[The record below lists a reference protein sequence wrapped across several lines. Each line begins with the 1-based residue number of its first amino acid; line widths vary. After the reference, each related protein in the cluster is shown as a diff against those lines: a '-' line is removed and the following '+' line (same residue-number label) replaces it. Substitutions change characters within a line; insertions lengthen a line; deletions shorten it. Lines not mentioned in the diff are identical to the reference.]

1 MKKLFKKLIVFFI
14 FSCILLSSYYTN
26 VSAEETSYI
35 YFDLSAGN
43 VTIESSKYTGYIYE
57 TTGTSTSVKTITG
70 THVSSN
76 KYYVYQSSSS
86 NRSTT
91 GMVNGEFIL
100 PIYSEVMYNGKTW
113 SEYITNNTNVTEIV
127 DNWNSSKGLR
137 ESTSN
142 KILVSGAGKTF
153 DLTIDNI
160 WSTYQSAGSQLSGG
174 GISVNSANTK
184 GTHVVVRIKGDNR
197 LGSIRYYSTH
207 AVSTNTSQY
216 SSFTLTSF
224 AGDGETSGSL
234 TVIGNQK
241 LTRSNGNYTAVS
253 GSTYNV
259 AENHWDSVIGGTD
272 SYDSVRG
279 LYIKGA
285 TIYSGSTAREN
296 CTAIGGGGNGIG
308 NVIISGGNVTAVS
321 ETTGT
326 AIGGGIAHT
335 SYGGTSDITIS
346 GGEVYAYNFGQ
357 PARDVIKNFGSGVSQ
372 TLKDAA
378 SHIAGTAIGGA
389 SSILNAGN
397 QTTAYVKITGGK
409 VYAESLGGC
418 GIGAGNSVNTTAG
431 SASVTISGGEVTAK
445 SVGKTVTFESGG
457 EPFTVKPGVSIG
469 GGSGGING
477 NGGSATI
484 NISGG
489 TIKTGSIGG
498 GSTRSTSGHNI
509 GYADITISGGDVN
522 GQFIMV
528 KGGTSACKFNMT
540 GGTVHDSD
548 TSDIEFVR
556 LQENGGAV
564 YMDDPSGIATIS
576 GGTIES
582 CSALNG
588 GAIYMTAGQF
598 VLSDTGQIKNC
609 SALNLGGAIFLGQ
622 TGANKGTFTMNGGS
636 ISNNK
641 APNGDGGALYLD
653 DGNAT
658 VTGGTIELNE
668 AQNGG
673 GAYLAG
679 GTLVISNG
687 LFKENKATSNGGG
700 AFYLNGGNAIV
711 TGGSI
716 ELNEAQNGGGAY
728 IAGGELDI
736 SNGLFSNNKAA
747 VNGGGAFVEGGNI
760 TMSGGSFDFNRA
772 NDNGGGIYLT
782 GGSLTMNGGS
792 FKNNSAVND
801 GGGAYVSGGD
811 FELNGDNASF
821 NNNYATNGGGVYL
834 TGGKPNL
841 YKGLLIGNIALKD
854 GGGIY
859 IDKQQV
865 TLVPKG
871 EVLISQNK
879 AGYNQFGELGTLI
892 GRGAGIFIGGES
904 GAEASF
910 SVSKESEGVVLITG
924 NQAKDFGGGVCIN
937 RGNFLVDGSNIT
949 VGNNSAINGGG
960 VAVLAGN
967 FNLSAGTIG
976 GTDLSNSATNG
987 GGVYVSGGN
996 VLITGEGTVANNK
1009 ASENGGGVCVANGN
1023 VTMIGGLID
1032 KNIASNGDGGGIYV
1046 SADGNDV
1053 KVQIISGSIT
1063 NNNSSSNGGAVSVM
1077 GSTNGTETI
1086 TVIIGVDKVHYDD
1099 EGNRIDCEH
1108 KEDDGTIF
1116 SLACPVVEGNQAS
1129 GKGGAIYIT
1138 GGNKTYLNIYCL
1150 IEEENVSLDD
1160 NDRSNFMMVEG
1171 GTIVISTCEDNDVEN
1186 LATHG
1191 NSVINDSL
1199 HVVAGSLDIYGSMDN
1214 PKFKDSITVNI
1225 TKEEDHFGDHRKQTN
1240 NDTKYFKLQYF
1251 ENFKD
1256 PESGVVTGEYTVYQY
1271 AEGEKIEIS
1280 GVVFSHLGYEIVG
1293 WFTEKDGT
1301 GTKYEVG
1308 QEVVFG
1314 TDVEDL
1320 LIYAIWTAHS
1330 YYVEFN
1336 PNIPDGVTYEG
1347 NMSKLHYTYNTEY
1360 NLPLNNFVY
1369 SGYVF
1374 NGWVASNGK
1383 TYKDGQ
1389 KVINLTNIDGATI
1402 LLTAQ
1407 WVKCNHDINNTEFN
1421 VYYIY
1426 TSSENVLTKTCSCKG
1441 HSETV
1446 TINASNYTYDGFAH
1460 HATLKYSDKEWLE
1473 TLTIIYLRN
1482 GIQVTD
1488 PINAGDYEVKVS
1500 YNSTTATAEFVIY
1513 KADQSSPNKPSFIP
1527 EQVGANWNIIV
1538 NCSPL
1543 DDSTGKL
1550 YEYRLSYYS
1559 DNDVVDLD
1567 WQDSNT
1573 FSLPIAFTN
1582 YLIYIRYA
1590 EDENHNPSEEVRADQ
1605 MYYYSPEISIIID
1618 CCDGFFC
1625 TLEKNGTSG
1634 LNIIVTVLDG
1644 YYKSSQFIVTA
1655 ETRLSGSTE
1664 LSAKQAKVKNNYTL
1678 LDEVPSDDNYVIT
1691 LIVRGAEKSV
1701 NVSSYITE
1709 NKVFTDI
1716 NTLDA
1721 TISRDSAFTTYFNV
1735 SNYDKYEELSIKF
1748 NEYLPKGTSIILIDK
1763 SNNSYWYFNFNIASN
1778 SLLINDFIKM
1788 GEITKFNV
1796 SGTTLKYQFIVD
1808 FSKVEET
1815 LISNSLSVYLDAT
1828 AIEDGVPDFSNGTR
1842 TVNFVDVS
1850 FEINDLTQDDN
1861 TSEKEFETKFAD
1873 TDFDSSKWDNRGAA
1887 ILVTPNNELPY
1898 DTRIKISQD
1907 NKTTY
1912 YYQNELQQFII
1923 PIKGLKLEKFVL
1935 SLESNLF
1942 PESGESYDLNIKFYA
1957 SNSNNDTSILN
1968 GEVVAEINSV
1978 IFKVK
1983 EKSNAAVKITG
1994 EEHIIRIGQELTV
2007 NLDYILPD
2015 DCTISSD
2022 LMVKAESGEYTSS
2035 GKRPD
2040 INSQGEMKLSLAGLV
2055 EGNYCFRVIIK
2066 DSDGITIM
2074 SVPYY
2079 FIIVGNDV
2087 KIS

>member
-1 MKKLFKKLIVFFI
+1 MKKLFKIIIMFFI
-14 FSCILLSSYYTN
+14 TSCILLSSYYTN

-35 YFDLSAGN
+35 YFDLSAGH
-43 VTIESSKYTGYIYE
+43 VTIESNKYTGYIYE
-57 TTGTSTSVKTITG
+57 TTDASTSVKTITG

-91 GMVNGEFIL
+91 GLVNGEFIL
-100 PIYSEVMYNGKTW
+100 PTYSEVMYDGKTW
-113 SEYITNNTNVTEIV
+113 SEYITNNTNVTEII
-127 DNWNSSKGLR
+127 DNWNGSKGFR
-137 ESTSN
+137 ESTKN
-142 KILVSGAGKTF
+142 KILVSGSGKNF

-160 WSTYQSAGSQLSGG
+160 WSTYQSASSQLSGG
-174 GISVNSANTK
+174 GINVSNANTK

-197 LGSIRYYSTH
+197 LGSIRYYSTL
-207 AVSTNTSQY
+207 AVSTDSSLY
-216 SSFTLTSF
+216 SSLTLTSF
-224 AGDGETSGSL
+224 AGDGDASGSL
-234 TVIGNQK
+234 TVIGSQE
-241 LTRSNGNYTAVS
+241 LTRSNGNYTSVS
-253 GSTYNV
+253 GETYNV

-272 SYDSVRG
+272 SKDSVYG
-279 LYIKGA
+279 LFIKGA
-285 TIYSGSTAREN
+285 TIYSGATAREN
-296 CTAIGGGGNGIG
+296 CTAIGGGGNGMG
-308 NVIISGGNVTAVS
+308 NVIISGGHVTAVS

-357 PARDVIKNFGSGVSQ
+357 PARDVIKNYGTGATQ
-372 TLKDAA
+372 AIKDAA

-389 SSILNAGN
+389 SSILNSGN
-397 QTTAYVKITGGK
+397 QKTAYVNITGGK

-418 GIGAGNSVNTTAG
+418 GIGGGNSVNTTAG
-431 SASVTISGGEVTAK
+431 SAKVIITGGEVIAK
-445 SVGKTVTFESGG
+445 SIGKTMTFESGG
-457 EPFTVKPGVSIG
+457 EPFVVKPGVSIG

-498 GSTRSTSGHNI
+498 GSTRSTSGHKI
-509 GYADITISGGDVN
+509 GYADITISDGDIS

-540 GGTVHDSD
+540 GGTVHDSN
-548 TSDIEFVR
+548 TNDIEFAR

-598 VLSDTGQIKNC
+598 ILSNTGKIKNC
-609 SALNLGGAIFLGQ
+609 NAINFGGAIYLGQ
-622 TGANKGTFTMNGGS
+622 TGSSKGTFTMNGGS
-636 ISNNK
+636 ITNNK
-641 APNGDGGALYLD
+641 ASNGDGGALYLD
-653 DGNAT
+653 GGNAT

-679 GTLVISNG
+679 GTLDISNG
-687 LFKENKATSNGGG
+687 LFRENKATVNGGG
-700 AFYLNGGNAIV
+700 AFYLNGGNANV
-711 TGGSI
+711 TGGTI

-728 IAGGELDI
+728 LAGGALDI
-736 SNGLFSNNKAA
+736 SNGLFRENKAA
-747 VNGGGAFVEGGNI
+747 LNGGGAFVSGGNI
-760 TMSGGSFDFNRA
+760 VMSGGSFDYNSA
-772 NDNGGGIYLT
+772 LNNGGGIYLT

-792 FKNNSAVND
+792 FKNNTAVND
-801 GGGAYVSGGD
+801 GGGAYVSAGD
-811 FELNGDNASF
+811 FELNGDTASF
-821 NNNYATNGGGVYL
+821 SDNYATNGGGVYL

-879 AGYNQFGELGTLI
+879 AGYNQLGELGTLI
-892 GRGAGIFIGGES
+892 GRGGGIFIGGEA
-904 GAEASF
+904 GTEASF
-910 SVSKESEGVVLITG
+910 SVSKESTGVVLITE

-937 RGNFLVDGSNIT
+937 IGNFLVDGTIIV
-949 VGNNSAINGGG
+949 VGNNSALNGGG

-996 VLITGEGTVANNK
+996 VFFTGEGTVSNNI

-1032 KNIASNGDGGGIYV
+1032 NNTASNGDGGGIYV

-1063 NNNSSSNGGAVSVM
+1063 NNKSNSNGGAVSVM
-1077 GSTNGTETI
+1077 GSKNGTETI
-1086 TVIIGVDKVHYDD
+1086 TVVIGVDKVHYDAD
-1099 EGNRIDCEH
+1099 GNRVDCEH
-1108 KEDDGTIF
+1108 KEDNGSIF
-1116 SLACPVVEGNQAS
+1116 SLDCPVVKGNEAS

-1138 GGNKTYLNIYCL
+1138 GGSKTYLNIYCL
-1150 IEEENVSLDD
+1150 IEEENASLDD
-1160 NDRSNFMMVEG
+1160 KNRSNFMMVEG
-1171 GTIVISTCEDNDVEN
+1171 GTIIISTCEDNNVDN
-1186 LATHG
+1186 SSTYG
-1191 NSVINDSL
+1191 NSIIKDSL

-1214 PKFKDSITVNI
+1214 PKFNDSITVNI

-1240 NDTKYFKLQYF
+1240 TDTKYYKLQYF

-1256 PESGVVTGEYTVYQY
+1256 PESGIVTGEYTVYQY
-1271 AEGEKIEIS
+1271 AEGEEIEIS

-1308 QEVVFG
+1308 QKIVFG

-1330 YYVEFN
+1330 YYVEFS

-1360 NLPLNNFVY
+1360 NLPLNNFIY
-1369 SGYVF
+1369 SGYIF
-1374 NGWVASNGK
+1374 NGWKDKNGK

-1389 KVINLTNIDGATI
+1389 KVKNLTDIDGDTI

-1421 VYYIY
+1421 VYYVY
-1426 TSSENVLTKTCSCKG
+1426 TSSGNILTKTCSCKG
-1441 HSETV
+1441 HSESV
-1446 TINASNYTYDGFAH
+1446 TINVNNYTYDGFAH
-1460 HATLKYSDKEWLE
+1460 YATLKYSDQEWLE
-1473 TLTIIYLRN
+1473 TLTVVYLRN
-1482 GIQVTD
+1482 GIQVSN

-1500 YNSTTATAEFVIY
+1500 YNSVTATAEFVIY
-1513 KADQSSPNKPSFIP
+1513 KADQSSPNKPSFAP
-1527 EQVGANWNIIV
+1527 EQVGDNWHIV
-1538 NCSPL
+1538 VSYSPL
-1543 DDSTGKL
+1543 DNSSGKK
-1550 YEYRLSYYS
+1550 YEYRLSYYA
-1559 DNDVVDLD
+1559 DNIVVDLD
-1567 WQDSNT
+1567 WQDSNV
-1573 FSLPIAFTN
+1573 FYLPIAFTN
-1582 YLIYIRYA
+1582 YIIYIRYA

-1618 CCDGFFC
+1618 CCDGFLC
-1625 TLEKNGTSG
+1625 TLESNEISG
-1634 LNIIVTVLDG
+1634 LNIIITVLDG
-1644 YYKSSQFIVTA
+1644 FYKSSEFIITA

-1664 LSAKQAKVKNNYTL
+1664 LSEKQAKIKNNYTL
-1678 LDEVPSDDNYVIT
+1678 LDEVPSDDNYIIT
-1691 LIVRGAEKSV
+1691 LIVRGAQKTAK
-1701 NVSSYITE
+1701 VSSFIAE

-1735 SNYDKYEELSIKF
+1735 SNFDKYEELSIKF
-1748 NEYLPKGTSIILIDK
+1748 NENLPKGTSIILIDK
-1763 SNNSYWYFNFNIASN
+1763 TNNSYWYFNFNIASN
-1778 SLLINDFIKM
+1778 ALLINDFIKM
-1788 GEITKFNV
+1788 GETTKFNV
-1796 SGTTLKYQFIVD
+1796 SGTTLKYQFIID

-1815 LISNSLSVYLDAT
+1815 LISNSLSVFLDAT
-1828 AIEDGVPDFSNGTR
+1828 AIEDEVPDFSQGTR

-1873 TDFDSSKWDNRGAA
+1873 TDFEASKWNNTGAA
-1887 ILVTPNNELPY
+1887 LLVTPNGELPS
-1898 DTRIKISQD
+1898 DIRIKIQQD

-1923 PIKGLKLEKFVL
+1923 PIKGLKLENFIL

-1942 PESGESYDLNIKFYA
+1942 PETGKLYDLNIKLYA
-1957 SNSNNDTSILN
+1957 SNSSNDTSILN
-1968 GEVVAEINSV
+1968 GDIVAEINSLTFE
-1978 IFKVK
+1978 IKA
-1983 EKSNAAVKITG
+1983 ESNAAVKITG
-1994 EEHIIRIGQELTV
+1994 QEHIIEIGQELTV

-2040 INSQGEMKLSLAGLV
+2040 INSQGEINISLAGLV

-2066 DSDGITIM
+2066 DNDGITVM

-2079 FIIVGNDV
+2079 FIIVGND
-2087 KIS
+2087 I